1 MTVQIPADF
10 SVYLLQIYFLQKINR
25 VIYLPVMG
33 VFFSDWASETKLAAV
48 TAFRAGTLLNIA
60 TGWGVGSL
68 AIDTLRD
75 CLGLKSNQKENTG
88 RIRRMLRFL
97 WRKDSI
103 WCFTPGIIRLK
114 VYISGETGATF
125 P

>member
-103 WCFTPGIIRLK
+103 
-114 VYISGETGATF
+114 
-125 P
+125 